1 MTRKRSETSQQRAL
15 RRFGPAA
22 RCLGPHPLRTQP
34 RADRTHC
41 PLPPALS
48 PAPQHGGLCVHW
60 TPRQPGGGARAG
72 GNATAPGPR
81 RARLSPSKGNSHDVR
96 ADHWN
101 ILSCEE
107 NSKNAVSRTT
117 GSTHVQASTRRVPL
131 APRRTRCAARQP
143 PGGRLA
149 LRRRAAG
156 QREGCPGQGHP
167 RPRPDPPSGLPF
179 LLLPS
184 KCLSCGSLKN
194 NMAVQVCHS

>member
-72 GNATAPGPR
+72 GNATAPGEPVSALR
-81 RARLSPSKGNSHDVR
+81 RATLTMCEPTIGIYFHVKKILKTPSPGQRPPRAVCLS
-96 ADHWN
+96 
-101 ILSCEE
+101 
-107 NSKNAVSRTT
+107 
-117 GSTHVQASTRRVPL
+117 
-131 APRRTRCAARQP
+131 P
-143 PGGRLA
+143 PGGHAALPGSLQEGGWRSDGGQLGKGKAVLA
-149 LRRRAAG
+149 RG
-156 QREGCPGQGHP
+156 THEPGLN
-167 RPRPDPPSGLPF
+167 PPSGLPF

>member
-48 PAPQHGGLCVHW
+48 PAPQHGGALRSLDAPPAWWWRPCRRERHG
-60 TPRQPGGGARAG
+60 PP
-72 GNATAPGPR
+72 APGEPVSALR
-81 RARLSPSKGNSHDVR
+81 RAALTMCEPTIGIYFHVKKILKTPSPGQRPPRAMCLS
-96 ADHWN
+96 
-101 ILSCEE
+101 
-107 NSKNAVSRTT
+107 
-117 GSTHVQASTRRVPL
+117 
-131 APRRTRCAARQP
+131 P
-143 PGGRLA
+143 PGGRAALPGSLQEGGWRSDGGQLGKGKAVLA
-149 LRRRAAG
+149 RG
-156 QREGCPGQGHP
+156 THEPGLN
-167 RPRPDPPSGLPF
+167 PPSGLPF